1 MNRYAHVE
9 NGVVTNVSMWDGE
22 TSYNPPAGVTMILAD
37 GNTRIGGT
45 YDGEFHYVEP
55 DPGPDTRT
63 YDEKRKAEYPS
74 IDDITVAL
82 WEGVVEER
90 MQAVTQLEI
99 KRQAVKAKYPK

>member
-1 MNRYAHVE
+1 MANYAVVK
-9 NGVVTNVSMWDGE
+9 NGVVENIIVWDGIAAFSAPDSE
-22 TSYNPPAGVTMILAD
+22 LIEVTAD
-37 GNTRIGGT
+37 TRVGGT
-45 YDGEFHYVEP
+45 YDGAFHYVEP

-74 IDDITVAL
+74 TNELVVAL

-90 MQAVTQLEI
+90 MQAVTQVEI

>member
-1 MNRYAHVE
+1 MANSMKMVDHQLVELTDAEQQDHDDRTLKLVEEKRIYDNDYA
-9 NGVVTNVSMWDGE
+9 
-22 TSYNPPAGVTMILAD
+22 
-37 GNTRIGGT
+37 R
-45 YDGEFHYVEP
+45 
-55 DPGPDTRT
+55 
-63 YDEKRKAEYPS
+63 KRKAEYPS